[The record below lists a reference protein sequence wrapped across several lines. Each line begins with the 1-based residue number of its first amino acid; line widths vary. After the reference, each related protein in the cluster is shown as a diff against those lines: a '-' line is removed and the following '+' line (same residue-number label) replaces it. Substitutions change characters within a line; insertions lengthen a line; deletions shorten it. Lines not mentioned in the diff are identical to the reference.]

1 MTTSVVRTCFDQTSG
16 KWSTGRESRVGGFT
30 LLETLIVLAIIAV
43 MVGFGVGWH
52 VRRESQ
58 SLEAAYVDV
67 DATFRHAR
75 GGMMEARK
83 PWVITLTPRGI
94 NGASS
99 GVREGAKFGGKSL
112 ELPEAVTIEVRQAG
126 ADEFRG
132 LSEPVVM
139 TVDHRAFF
147 PALQV
152 RLRDGDRW
160 MVGELD
166 PVSGAL
172 IEVASEL

>member
-1 MTTSVVRTCFDQTSG
+1 MTTSAVRTRFNQRASQTTTARRMRG
-16 KWSTGRESRVGGFT
+16 GGFT
-30 LLETLIVLAIIAV
+30 LLETLIALAIIAV
-43 MVGFGVGWH
+43 IVGLGVGWH

-58 SLEAAYVDV
+58 SLEKAYSDV

-83 PWVITLTPRGI
+83 PWVITINPRGI
-94 NGASS
+94 NVASS
-99 GVREGAKFGGKSL
+99 GAREGAKFGGKSL
-112 ELPEAVTIEVRQAG
+112 ALPEDVTLEVRQTG
-126 ADEFRG
+126 TSEFRG
-132 LSEPVVM
+132 LSDPVVM